1 MLVHQPRTVADNT
14 TISAA
19 TGKATIDTRIG
30 TSSGINIVVG
40 HCGQPRCWLCS
51 AFLMF
56 SRSFFVS
63 PGSPAEWRGEGP
75 GLLGCS
81 SATRQLCSVTSWP
94 PCLVPRLGLTRGM
107 CLYLTAVV
115 LWTCSLAD
123 TRVYCSFT

>member
-19 TGKATIDTRIG
+19 TDTIGTRIG
-30 TSSGINIVVG
+30 TSSGIKIVVG
-40 HCGQPRCWLCS
+40 HCDQKCWLCS
-51 AFLMF
+51 ASLMF

-63 PGSPAEWRGEGP
+63 SGSPAEWRGEGP
-75 GLLGCS
+75 GLLGRS

-123 TRVYCSFT
+123 TRVYCSFTYR